1 MKRTEIS
8 VSIADFPAPF
18 AGILQNTRVFDSSC
32 SPQARVFY
40 IERDGGY
47 FLKRSPAGTLEK
59 EALQTRYFHEK
70 GLSAP
75 VLDYR
80 EENGF
85 DWLLTARVAGEDCT
99 HGDYLADPARL
110 CDLIATRLR
119 ALHELPHA
127 DCPVQHHTANY
138 IATVEK
144 NHQNGIFDP
153 EFLPPAMQH
162 LAKEAAFAYFRANK
176 HRLRADTLLHG
187 DYCLPNI
194 LLNGWDFS
202 GFIDLG
208 NGGVGDR
215 HVDLFWGA
223 WTLAFNLGTDQYRN
237 RFFDA
242 YGRDKVDL
250 DLVDLVSVCECFG

>member
-8 VSIADFPAPF
+8 VEITDFPAPF
-18 AGILQNTRVFDSSC
+18 AGLLQNARVFDSSC
-32 SPQARVFY
+32 SPLARVYY
-40 IERDGGY
+40 IEKNEGL
-47 FLKRSPAGTLEK
+47 FLKRAACGTLKK
-59 EALQTRYFHEK
+59 EAAQTDYFHSL
-70 GLSAP
+70 GLSAE

-80 EENGF
+80 TEGNY

-99 HGDYLADPARL
+99 HATYLADPKRL
-110 CDLIATRLR
+110 AELIATRLR
-119 ALHELPHA
+119 ALHELVPA
-127 DCPVQHHTANY
+127 GCPAQPHTANY

-144 NHQNGIFDP
+144 NHRNGVFDP
-153 EFLPPAMQH
+153 SFLPPVMGDMTAEKAFSYFEAHKH
-162 LAKEAAFAYFRANK
+162 LLETN
-176 HRLRADTLLHG
+176 TLLHG

-223 WTLAFNLGTDQYRN
+223 WTLAFNLGTDAWRD

-242 YGRDKVDL
+242 YGRDAIDL
-250 DLVDLVSVCECFG
+250 ERIDLIGIAECFW